1 LIDWFIT
8 RSDTINFDEQYSNR
22 VQVRK
27 SDATFQ
33 IKFFN
38 CIDAETKPFFLKKS
52 TASNIIGLQQ
62 YVHS

>member
-1 LIDWFIT
+1 VWFTQHRLICCPILIDWFIT

-38 CIDAETKPFFLKKS
+38 CIDAETKPFF
-52 TASNIIGLQQ
+52 
-62 YVHS
+62 